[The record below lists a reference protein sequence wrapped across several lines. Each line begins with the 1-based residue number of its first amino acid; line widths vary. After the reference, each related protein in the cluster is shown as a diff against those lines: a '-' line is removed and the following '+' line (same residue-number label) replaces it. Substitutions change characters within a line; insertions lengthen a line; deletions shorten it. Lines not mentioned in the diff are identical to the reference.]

1 MKNAVLFLMGLLPLG
16 LMGQSNTRIN
26 NYWANPY
33 YINPAYISDNAPA
46 TFSTVARKQWFGVTG
61 APSTIY
67 GTATLWLDQ
76 LNTQFGMK
84 FFSDKIGLTQNTQ
97 LALSYT
103 YALKLNQRWKFD
115 AGIAASYQNLS
126 YDQSMV
132 ELDRPEIAGFYNN
145 LLNENYYNCDL
156 GFQFTSKDIVVG
168 ASSQN
173 FMSLFYAENLHQIT
187 SNFLYGYYQRKND
200 EMIELRY
207 GMSAIQYRGVVQ
219 MEFSLLSC
227 FKYYQVPELLQVG
240 LFYRTPSEMGVL
252 MGYNLSPQF
261 HLWYSFDFNVGGLS
275 RSSIGT
281 HELML
286 TYKLKK
292 LCKNCREWRG
302 M

>member
-1 MKNAVLFLMGLLPLG
+1 MKHTVLFLAGLIPLCM
-16 LMGQSNTRIN
+16 LGQSNMRIN

-33 YINPAYISDNAPA
+33 YINPAYINEKAPT
-46 TFSTVARKQWFGVTG
+46 TFSTVARKQWFGVPG

-67 GTATLWLDQ
+67 GTATLWLDE
-76 LNTQFGMK
+76 LNTQFGVK
-84 FFSDKIGLTQNTQ
+84 LLSDKIGLTQTTQ
-97 LALSYT
+97 VALSYA
-103 YALKLNQRWKFD
+103 YALTLNQRWKLE

-126 YDQSMV
+126 YDLSMV
-132 ELDRPEIAGFYNN
+132 EVDKPEISGFYSN
-145 LLNENYYNCDL
+145 LMNENFYNCDL
-156 GFQFTSKDIVVG
+156 GFQFTSKELVVG
-168 ASSQN
+168 GSSQN
-173 FMSLFYAENLHQIT
+173 FISLFYAENLHQIT

-207 GMSAIQYRGVVQ
+207 GMSAIQYRGILQ

-240 LFYRTPSEMGVL
+240 LFYRTRSEMGVL
-252 MGYNLSPQF
+252 MGYNLTPQF

-281 HELML
+281 HEVML
-286 TYKLKK
+286 VYKLKK

-302 M
+302 L